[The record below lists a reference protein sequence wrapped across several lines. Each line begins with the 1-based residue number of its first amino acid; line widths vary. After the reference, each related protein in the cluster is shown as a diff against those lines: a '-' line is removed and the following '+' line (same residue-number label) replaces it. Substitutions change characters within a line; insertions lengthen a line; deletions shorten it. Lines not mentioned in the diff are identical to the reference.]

1 MDRTERFRGRLMA
14 GDQVLMEGVQGQLKS
29 HVRSGGTGE
38 WTGFFEIGPE
48 TRELVASRIVEGN
61 RYRLVLIDGR
71 SGHVHIH
78 IKHDGMLERT
88 LAEFHGTGS
97 VRR

>member
-14 GDQVLMEGVQGQLKS
+14 GDLTVIDSVTGLLKS
-29 HVRSGGTGE
+29 HPRNGGSVGE
-38 WTGFFEIGPE
+38 WTGYFEYPPE
-48 TRELVASRIVEGN
+48 KKESLIEGN

-78 IKHDGMLERT
+78 FPGHEDPLERT
-88 LAEFHGTGS
+88 LAEFHGTGTF
-97 VRR
+97 RR